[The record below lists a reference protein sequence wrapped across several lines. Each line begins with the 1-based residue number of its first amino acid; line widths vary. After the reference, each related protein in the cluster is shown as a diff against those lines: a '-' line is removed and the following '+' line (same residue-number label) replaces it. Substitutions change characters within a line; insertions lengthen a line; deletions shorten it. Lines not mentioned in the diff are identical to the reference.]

1 MENKELMTTYAKAV
15 NYGFQEYGFSVKL
28 PEELTFKEF
37 KTGWDQDD
45 YIHDSSLFRSLA
57 DGACY
62 EYGYKIGNYM
72 VMQDYPCYSPAPLQT
87 ALRFFFTK
95 EKHAQIFARWVR
107 NHMEDIALENA
118 NPSAHVN
125 AYWNH
130 QDAVAEYLD
139 IQHEASL

>member
-62 EYGYKIGNYM
+62 EYGYKIGNYI
-72 VMQDYPCYSPAPLQT
+72 PG
-87 ALRFFFTK
+87 TK
-95 EKHAQIFARWVR
+95 IP
-107 NHMEDIALENA
+107 ILSENILKKKK
-118 NPSAHVN
+118 P
-125 AYWNH
+125 
-130 QDAVAEYLD
+130 EYL
-139 IQHEASL
+139 ILFSWHIANELKLNLRKKGFKGKFIIPLPKPRIEN